1 MRALP
6 RPPAD
11 PSAAPSRRRQ
21 TADSGSSPN
30 LIRAR
35 ITARNATGERVIG
48 VCAGVGLELAAAGA
62 GYSASMSEQ
71 PGSDPFGDFQ
81 RWLMKAGARSI
92 TRDVTDRVKS
102 TMGGGRAKAPTDVW
116 DEATTTDPTDEPP
129 ECQWCPICRAARKAR
144 DSGGSSAGFSEQV
157 AGAADALAG
166 LTRDAFSLF
175 ESAMRTQSTAPRRP
189 AAKPTTPPAP
199 STADAKHGRASTAAP
214 SAAPPAPAQP
224 TPPTPAPRT
233 TSTSPTAP
241 TSSTAPTSPTT
252 PTAPDPRSWE
262 RSDDGTVVGPGVGW
276 PTVVHPKHDDDEAPH
291 EGGDRQEGGEPGD
304 GGPDGGTDQQVE
316 GSAE

>member
-1 MRALP
+1 
-6 RPPAD
+6 
-11 PSAAPSRRRQ
+11 
-21 TADSGSSPN
+21 
-30 LIRAR
+30 
-35 ITARNATGERVIG
+35 
-48 VCAGVGLELAAAGA
+48 
-62 GYSASMSEQ
+62 MSEQ

-102 TMGGGRAKAPTDVW
+102 TMGGGRAKAHADVW

-129 ECQWCPICRAARKAR
+129 ECQWCPICRAARRAR
-144 DSGGSSAGFSEQV
+144 DAGGSSAGFSEQV

-175 ESAMRTQSTAPRRP
+175 ESAMRAQPATPRRP
-189 AAKPTTPPAP
+189 AGGPPPAKPPTAKPPTTTPPAP
-199 STADAKHGRASTAAP
+199 SATAPASTASTP
-214 SAAPPAPAQP
+214 STPPSSSTTPPA
-224 TPPTPAPRT
+224 R
-233 TSTSPTAP
+233 
-241 TSSTAPTSPTT
+241 
-252 PTAPDPRSWE
+252 DWD

-276 PTVVHPKHDDDEAPH
+276 PTVVHPKHEHDEAPH
-291 EGGDRQEGGEPGD
+291 EGGDRQEGGQPGD